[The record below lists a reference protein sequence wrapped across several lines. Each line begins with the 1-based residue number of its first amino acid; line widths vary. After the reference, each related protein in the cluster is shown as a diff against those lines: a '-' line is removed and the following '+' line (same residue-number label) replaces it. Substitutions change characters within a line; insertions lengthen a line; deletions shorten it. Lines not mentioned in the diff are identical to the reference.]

1 MSALPTMER
10 LSLAMPRKR
19 FAQQRFCV
27 ERRRSGA
34 SAPPAFYKKS
44 RRKRYGTCADDGA
57 ADGSRTHLS
66 SLGSLH
72 STDELQPHILLKK
85 RRKPAVH
92 GVMASPARFE
102 RAAFR
107 LGGERSI
114 QLSYGDTLHRYYI
127 PDGQACQRA
136 KAKSAQ
142 KTLQNCAAQTKK
154 DVYRGNKGVQGYLYA
169 LAGAARNQRAA
180 EKNAGRN
187 KFSSRLRKPQSRPC
201 SWKCR

>member
-1 MSALPTMER
+1 MTFVKSHRER
-10 LSLAMPRKR
+10 YGTCSDEAIRNLQKNGAPKKVCEAN
-19 FAQQRFCV
+19 FFG

-127 PDGQACQRA
+127 PDRQACQRA

-154 DVYRGNKGVQGYLYA
+154 DVYRGNKGVQKALYA
-169 LAGAARNQRAA
+169 LAGAA
-180 EKNAGRN
+180 
-187 KFSSRLRKPQSRPC
+187 
-201 SWKCR
+201 

>member
-1 MSALPTMER
+1 MGKEK
-10 LSLAMPRKR
+10 PRKR

-142 KTLQNCAAQTKK
+142 KTLQNCDAQTKK
-154 DVYRGNKGVQGYLYA
+154 DVCRGNKGVQKPCTPLPA
-169 LAGAARNQRAA
+169 LHKISVPPRKTPADNR
-180 EKNAGRN
+180 
-187 KFSSRLRKPQSRPC
+187 FSSHPNTPQSQPY
-201 SWKCR
+201 SGWCR

>member
-1 MSALPTMER
+1 MIRSLPRRSALPTFPHRIKKVGTSDMELVPTMEW

-72 STDELQPHILLKK
+72 STDELQPHILLKN

-127 PDGQACQRA
+127 PDRQACQRA

-142 KTLQNCAAQTKK
+142 KTLQNCAEQTKK
-154 DVYRGNKGVQGYLYA
+154 DVYRG
-169 LAGAARNQRAA
+169 
-180 EKNAGRN
+180 E
-187 KFSSRLRKPQSRPC
+187 
-201 SWKCR
+201 

>member
-1 MSALPTMER
+1 MIRSLPRRSALPTFPHGIKKVETSDMELVPTMEW

-72 STDELQPHILLKK
+72 STDELQPHILLKN

-127 PDGQACQRA
+127 PDRQACQRA

-154 DVYRGNKGVQGYLYA
+154 DVYRENKGVQKALYA
-169 LAGAARNQRAA
+169 RDCR
-180 EKNAGRN
+180 K
-187 KFSSRLRKPQSRPC
+187 SRLDRA
-201 SWKCR
+201 

>member
-1 MSALPTMER
+1 MTFVKSHRER
-10 LSLAMPRKR
+10 YGTCSDEAIRNLQKTGPPGKVCTANFFWGEEEQWNERTSDDGVAVISNATQKVCAAKILRGEE
-19 FAQQRFCV
+19 AQWS
-27 ERRRSGA
+27 ERTAG
-34 SAPPAFYKKS
+34 FYKKS

-127 PDGQACQRA
+127 PDRQACQRA

-154 DVYRGNKGVQGYLYA
+154 DVYRG
-169 LAGAARNQRAA
+169 
-180 EKNAGRN
+180 E
-187 KFSSRLRKPQSRPC
+187 
-201 SWKCR
+201 

>member
-1 MSALPTMER
+1 MIREIKKVITNDTQLAPT
-10 LSLAMPRKR
+10 KR
-19 FAQQRFCV
+19 TSDFSTQN
-27 ERRRSGA
+27 
-34 SAPPAFYKKS
+34 KKS
-44 RRKRYGTCADDGA
+44 RNKRYGTCSDDGA

-127 PDGQACQRA
+127 PDRQACQRA

-142 KTLQNCAAQTKK
+142 KTLQNCAEQTKK
-154 DVYRGNKGVQGYLYA
+154 DVYRGNKGVQKALYA
-169 LAGAARNQRAA
+169 LAGAA
-180 EKNAGRN
+180 
-187 KFSSRLRKPQSRPC
+187 
-201 SWKCR
+201 